1 MENNVRKRIERTNMI
16 FFCKDEELEKKITDL
31 ANEFVRKII
40 FDIGKNYD
48 IVDLE
53 PLIMGCVYGEF
64 TSILL
69 QESYKQ
75 MLEKH
80 QIND

>member
-1 MENNVRKRIERTNMI
+1 MKNNVRKRIERTNMI
-16 FFCKDEELEKKITDL
+16 FCKDKELEKKITDL

-40 FDIGKNYD
+40 FDVGKDYD

-69 QESYKQ
+69 HESYEQ
-75 MLEKH
+75 MLKEH

>member
-16 FFCKDEELEKKITDL
+16 FCKDEELEKKISDL

-40 FDIGKNYD
+40 FDVGKDYD

-53 PLIMGCVYGEF
+53 PLIMGCVYSEF
-64 TSILL
+64 TSTLL
-69 QESYKQ
+69 DESYKQ
-75 MLEKH
+75 MLKEH
-80 QIND
+80 QNND

>member
-16 FFCKDEELEKKITDL
+16 FCKDEELEKKITDL
-31 ANEFVRKII
+31 ANKFVRKII

-53 PLIMGCVYGEF
+53 PLIMGCVYSEF

-69 QESYKQ
+69 DESYKQ
-75 MLEKH
+75 MFKEH

>member
-16 FFCKDEELEKKITDL
+16 FCKDEELEKKITDL
-31 ANEFVRKII
+31 ANEFVRKIM
-40 FDIGKNYD
+40 FDVGKDYD

-53 PLIMGCVYGEF
+53 PLIMGCVYSEF

-69 QESYKQ
+69 DESYKQ
-75 MLEKH
+75 MVEEH
-80 QIND
+80 QNNN

>member
-16 FFCKDEELEKKITDL
+16 FCKDEELEKKITDL

-40 FDIGKNYD
+40 FDVGKDYD

-53 PLIMGCVYGEF
+53 PLIMGCVYSEF

-69 QESYKQ
+69 NESYKQ
-75 MLEKH
+75 MVEEH
-80 QIND
+80 QNNN

>member
-16 FFCKDEELEKKITDL
+16 FCKDEELEKKITDL

-40 FDIGKNYD
+40 FDVGKDYD

-53 PLIMGCVYGEF
+53 PLIMGCVYGAF
-64 TSILL
+64 TSTLL
-69 QESYKQ
+69 HESYKQ
-75 MLEKH
+75 MLEEH

>member
-16 FFCKDEELEKKITDL
+16 FCKDEELEKKITDL

-40 FDIGKNYD
+40 FDVGKDYD

-53 PLIMGCVYGEF
+53 PLIMGCVYSEF

-69 QESYKQ
+69 DESYKQ
-75 MLEKH
+75 MVEEH
-80 QIND
+80 QNNN